1 MLYNVFF
8 ALFGFNNHPNLVF
21 GTYEPL
27 TFRVALRKKLKGSL
41 KKKILRVL
49 SSPNALT
56 CWLAFCAR
64 GCFFSAF
71 RPFHFGTKNQN

>member
-1 MLYNVFF
+1 MCFITAFL
-8 ALFGFNNHPNLVF
+8 ALFGFNNHPNLVY
-21 GTYEPL
+21 GTYEGCL
-27 TFRVALRKKLKGSL
+27 TEKVKRVLE
-41 KKKILRVL
+41 KKILRVL